1 MKKKFE
7 SGISFSEKILGWYEE
22 NGRNLPWRETSD
34 PYRIWLSEVILQ
46 QTRVEQGYAYYL
58 RFLERFPNVEILAD
72 AEEDEVMQLWQ
83 GLGYYS
89 RARNF
94 HAAAKMI
101 KQWGAF
107 PEDYGMIRQLPG
119 VGDYT
124 AAAIASFAFGKP
136 YAAVDGNVY
145 RVLSRYFA
153 LEEAIDTP
161 QGKRLFAEL
170 ANELLAKD
178 APAAYNSALMDFGAL
193 QCTPKNPLC
202 TTCPLVDSCLAFSG
216 GNVSDFPRKLKKAER
231 RTRYFVYMYL
241 HSDDRFCLHKRGA
254 GDIWQGLYEPLL
266 LEFENQPEEK
276 DIFSHP
282 LLACF
287 SGRMVWKSLLSGFRH
302 NLTHRQIVMSAY
314 DVRVSDLD
322 ELPEGYFSCPL
333 NQREEYP
340 HSRLVSIV
348 YEAVDAQ
355 TESRIS

>member
-1 MKKKFE
+1 MKKQFE
-7 SGISFSEKILGWYEE
+7 SGFSFSKTILEWYKE

-58 RFLERFPNVEILAD
+58 RFLERFPSVEELAD

-107 PEDYGMIRQLPG
+107 PEDYVMIRKLPG

-124 AAAIASFAFGKP
+124 AAAIASFAFGKA
-136 YAAVDGNVY
+136 YATVDVNVY

-161 QGKRLFAEL
+161 KGKRMFAEL
-170 ANELLAKD
+170 ADELLAKD

-202 TTCPLVDSCLAFSG
+202 PTCPLADSCVAFSEG
-216 GNVSDFPRKLKKAER
+216 TVADFPRKSKKLER
-231 RTRYFVYMYL
+231 RIRYFVYLYL
-241 HSDDRFCLHKRGA
+241 HSEARLCLHKRGA

-266 LEFENQPEEK
+266 LEFEKQPKEE
-276 DIFSHP
+276 DIFAHP
-282 LLACF
+282 LLTPF
-287 SGRMVWKSLLSGFRH
+287 SGKAVWKNIVSGFRH

-314 DVRVSDLD
+314 DVRLDDL
-322 ELPEGYFSCPL
+322 EMLPEGYFSCSISR
-333 NQREEYP
+333 REEYP

-355 TESRIS
+355 